1 MQNSSFKIYNT
12 SAGSGKTH
20 TLTKE
25 YLKIIL
31 SKKMGFRKILAL
43 TFTNKAVNEMKTRIL
58 DSLFEFSSIDDSSRP
73 SALFNS
79 VSNELGLSAG
89 ELRERAADTLKLI
102 LHNYA
107 FFDISTI
114 DKFTH
119 RIIRTF
125 AKDLGIPQNFEV
137 VLDTDLLLDEAVGR
151 VLQKAGNNDSL
162 TKVLLEFA
170 LEKIDDDRSWDV
182 SRDLLEIGKLIFSE
196 NHAYYL
202 ENYRHKS
209 INEFLDFK
217 KGISDE
223 VEKVENEMVL
233 LAENTMKLINENGL
247 EFTDFTGAYFPKF
260 ISGIARGMLLLILML
275 AGNRILRLPYFTK
288 NRHRN
293 I

>member
-1 MQNSSFKIYNT
+1 M
-12 SAGSGKTH
+12 
-20 TLTKE
+20 
-25 YLKIIL
+25 
-31 SKKMGFRKILAL
+31 
-43 TFTNKAVNEMKTRIL
+43 
-58 DSLFEFSSIDDSSRP
+58 
-73 SALFNS
+73 
-79 VSNELGLSAG
+79 
-89 ELRERAADTLKLI
+89 
-102 LHNYA
+102 
-107 FFDISTI
+107 
-114 DKFTH
+114 
-119 RIIRTF
+119 
-125 AKDLGIPQNFEV
+125 
-137 VLDTDLLLDEAVGR
+137 GR

-260 ISGIARGMLLLILML
+260 ISGIAREMLLLILML